1 MEVFFN
7 GVSYSYGNASNDQI
21 HALKD
26 VNLSVKANQFVAVI
40 GETGSGKST
49 LIQHLNGLLLPK
61 KGTVHVGGEPLSS
74 HKKKLQ
80 KLRKN
85 IGFLFQYPEHQLF
98 EETVTKEIGYGP
110 RMFGLSEHE
119 VNERVSLAMQAVGLP
134 EDLSNRSPFH
144 LSGGQQRRTAIASV
158 LAQEPK
164 MLVLDEPGAGLNPAS
179 KDELLQLFLDY
190 QKKKQVT
197 VWMITHS
204 MEDVVKYADYCIVMH
219 KGTVLTADKPEN
231 VFTNLELIKNQVI
244 KLPQA
249 MKFANELSKGEE
261 WPFLRNTDELA
272 TWIADNYLRKYHE

>member
-1 MEVFFN
+1 MEVFFKD
-7 GVSYSYGNASNDQI
+7 VSYFYGNASNDRI

-26 VNLSVKANQFVAVI
+26 VNLAVGANQFVAVV
-40 GETGSGKST
+40 GDTGSGKST

-61 KGTVHVGGEPLSS
+61 KGTVFVGGEQLSS

-80 KLRKN
+80 ELRKN

-98 EETVTKEIGYGP
+98 EETVAKEIGYGP
-110 RMFGLSEHE
+110 RMLGLSEPE
-119 VNERVSLAMQAVGLP
+119 VNERVSIAMQAVGLP
-134 EDLSNRSPFH
+134 EDLCNRSPFH

-164 MLVLDEPGAGLNPAS
+164 MLVLDEPGAGLNSAS

-190 QKKKQVT
+190 QKQQQVT

-219 KGTVLTADKPEN
+219 KGMVLTADKPEK
-231 VFTNLELIKNQVI
+231 VFTNLDLIKNQVI

-249 MKFANELSKGEE
+249 MRFANELSKGEE
-261 WPFLRNTDELA
+261 WPFLRDTDELA
-272 TWIADNYLRKYHE
+272 TWIANNYLGKYHE